1 MGFLKEQ
8 FLDWKYLISADNT
21 TSRGFYIFLTIAMA
35 LLFVGTF
42 AFCVVSIIGMTTGV
56 MRIVGIISP
65 IIAVAV
71 LILLMVMLSRN

>member
-21 TSRGFYIFLTIAMA
+21 TSRGFYLFLTIAIVIV
-35 LLFVGTF
+35 FVATL
-42 AFCVVSIIGMTTGV
+42 AFCVVSILGMVTGV
-56 MRIVGIISP
+56 MRIIGIISP
-65 IIAVAV
+65 IIAIAV